1 MLLIMEYMKEF
12 LSTPNIPTMQTVHED
27 ERRAIREAELEG
39 RGGQLRRVTSIVVK
53 PPQEGEE
60 MILGNHTHI
69 RTEDFVI
76 HGGNPTVL
84 TAPLE
89 NPSDITE
96 HLFPEGG
103 AITIPPETVHTFIF
117 KEAGVLSSTMTGT
130 FEESGTK
137 PHRLI

>member
-1 MLLIMEYMKEF
+1 MKEF

-27 ERRAIREAELEG
+27 ERRAIREAELQQED
-39 RGGQLRRVTSIVVK
+39 GQLRRVTSIVVK
-53 PPQEGEE
+53 SPKEGEE
-60 MILGNHTHI
+60 MVLGNHTHV

-76 HGGNPTVL
+76 HSGDPKIL

-89 NPSDITE
+89 NPDDVTE
-96 HLFPEGG
+96 HSFPEGG
-103 AITIPPETVHTFIF
+103 FITIPPETIHTFIF

-137 PHRLI
+137 PHKLV